1 MKNLDKKPIE
11 DMEFDIEDFEGI
23 PLYEGDEDYIDESLI
38 LSKDKKKRL
47 YPAS

>member
-1 MKNLDKKPIE
+1 MKDINKKPIE
-11 DMEFDIEDFEGI
+11 DMEFDIDDFEGI
-23 PLYEGDEDYIDESLI
+23 PLYESDEDYIDESLI

>member
-1 MKNLDKKPIE
+1 MKNIDKKPIE
-11 DMEFDIEDFEGI
+11 DMEFDIEGLEGI

-38 LSKDKKKRL
+38 LRKEKKKRL